1 MQMVYYFW
9 IITRSGIL
17 YKGSLVSKLKM
28 EVIKKIIQGIIN
40 ETPDILQQ
48 LSKLD
53 KKQQQQ
59 IIQAIAQLA
68 QQGDQNAIK
77 AIQKLQG
84 STKAK
89 LGAKLNYIKRL
100 KGECPEGQELV
111 YMKRG
116 GRMCPVCVNKK
127 GKKLNKKK
135 SC

>member
-1 MQMVYYFW
+1 
-9 IITRSGIL
+9 
-17 YKGSLVSKLKM
+17 M
-28 EVIKKIIQGIIN
+28 EVIIALVKAAMSG
-40 ETPDILQQ
+40 
-48 LSKLD
+48 D
-53 KKQQQQ
+53 KNALKQVEQ
-59 IIQAIAQLA
+59 IMQAAKSGDQKAVQLA
-68 QQGDQNAIK
+68 QM
-77 AIQKLQG
+77 IQEVAKKLQQG
-84 STKAK
+84 VKAK